1 MNQKIIFHDMRKNL
15 FTTIVTVSFI
25 AASAM
30 LVSLALLLGV
40 NLLTSVDQLM
50 KKAETPH
57 FLQMHAG
64 TLEQEEREAVKGL
77 GEGLAEKEQVLEF
90 LNIEN
95 SKIVLNGNSLR
106 DSTQDNGLCV
116 QSDSFDYLLGM
127 ENEILKP
134 KDGEIYVP
142 VCYQKEYDVNVGDTA
157 DICGKTFV
165 VAGFLRDSQMNSM
178 LASSKRFLVSK
189 ADFEMMKEH
198 GSMEYLIEYRLNANA
213 DISEFASMYASEKL
227 PANGPAIT
235 YPLIKM
241 LSALSDGIMI
251 GILLL
256 VSVLVVV
263 IALLCIRFTLLA
275 KLEEDKKET
284 GVLLALGTPLRD
296 VKKMYL
302 FKYLFLACIGA
313 MIGMMLTYGI
323 KGKMLSEMKASFGI
337 ATAPGLEF
345 LWGFFGAAVVIIIV
359 FLSVKRVLKRL
370 EKLSVVE
377 VIQNREDREKG
388 KAKKVNKMSLSR
400 HLNFSVNDLLAVKD
414 VRVRGKLYVT
424 NFFVFLFAIMLMTI
438 PQNIETTI
446 SSEKFS
452 TCMGI
457 GDSDIRF
464 DIQNMTDSEK
474 RGKELLEV
482 LKKDERIEDAGA
494 FFTKTFSVKKK
505 EGGLEQLLIEFGN
518 HQMFSVVYTKGEAP
532 ENENEIALSSLNAEE
547 MGAEPGDVLTLVTED
562 GEKMLTVCG
571 IYSDITNGGK
581 TAKACFVDEN
591 TPVMWGTLYA
601 TVRDKDAIEAVT
613 KDYAKHFSDVKVTDI
628 RGYMLGTYGA
638 TITSIRKAAVLSVV
652 LAIGITCL
660 LTLLFARLLL
670 AKDRYEVAVLK
681 SCGFTTHDIK
691 EQYIISIVIASIPG
705 ILFGIAGARI
715 LGERITGLF
724 LSTLGADAFSFVANP
739 WIVYLVMPLLLVGS
753 LMIGSILGTKQ
764 VEKIPAGACVKE

>member
-275 KLEEDKKET
+275 KVEEDKKET

-302 FKYLFLACIGA
+302 FKYLFLAFIGA

-323 KGKMLSEMKASFGI
+323 KGKMLSEIKASFGI

-345 LWGFFGAAVVIIIV
+345 LWGFFGAAVVILIV
-359 FLSVKRVLKRL
+359 LLSVKRMLKRL

-377 VIQNREDREKG
+377 VIQNREDRDKG
-388 KAKKVNKMSLSR
+388 NAKKVNKMSLSH
-400 HLNFSVNDLLAVKD
+400 HLNFSVNNLLAVKD

-505 EGGLEQLLIEFGN
+505 EGGLEQLLIEIGN

-601 TVRDKDAIEAVT
+601 TVRDKDVIEAVT

-628 RGYMLGTYGA
+628 RGYMLGTYGS

-691 EQYIISIVIASIPG
+691 EQYIISIVTASIPG

>member
-40 NLLTSVDQLM
+40 NLLTSVAQLM

-77 GEGLAEKEQVLEF
+77 RQGLAEKEQVLEF

-198 GSMEYLIEYRLNANA
+198 GSMEYLIEYRLNANVK
-213 DISEFASMYASEKL
+213 ISEFASMYASEKL

-323 KGKMLSEMKASFGI
+323 KGKMLSEIKASFGI

-377 VIQNREDREKG
+377 VIQNREDRDKG
-388 KAKKVNKMSLSR
+388 NAKKVNKMSLSH
-400 HLNFSVNDLLAVKD
+400 HLNFSVNNLLAVKD

-505 EGGLEQLLIEFGN
+505 EGGLEQLLIEIGN

-601 TVRDKDAIEAVT
+601 TVRDKDVIEAVT

-628 RGYMLGTYGA
+628 RGYMLGTYGS

>member
-30 LVSLALLLGV
+30 LVSLALLSGV
-40 NLLTSVDQLM
+40 NLLTSVAQLM
-50 KKAETPH
+50 QKAETPH

-77 GEGLAEKEQVLEF
+77 RQGLAEKEQVLEF

-198 GSMEYLIEYRLNANA
+198 GSMEYLIEYRLNANVK
-213 DISEFASMYASEKL
+213 ISEFASMYASEKL

-302 FKYLFLACIGA
+302 FKYLFLAFIGA

-323 KGKMLSEMKASFGI
+323 KGKMLSEIKASFGI

-628 RGYMLGTYGA
+628 RGYMLGTYGS

>member
-302 FKYLFLACIGA
+302 FKYLFLAFIGA

-323 KGKMLSEMKASFGI
+323 KGKMLSEIKASFGI

-345 LWGFFGAAVVIIIV
+345 LWGFFGAAVVILIV
-359 FLSVKRVLKRL
+359 LLSVKRMLKRL
-370 EKLSVVE
+370 EKFSVVE
-377 VIQNREDREKG
+377 VIQNREDRDKG
-388 KAKKVNKMSLSR
+388 NAKKVNKMSLSH
-400 HLNFSVNDLLAVKD
+400 HLNFSVNNLLAVKD

-505 EGGLEQLLIEFGN
+505 EGGLEQLLIEIGN

-601 TVRDKDAIEAVT
+601 TVRDKDVIEAVT

-628 RGYMLGTYGA
+628 RGYMLGTYGS

>member
-40 NLLTSVDQLM
+40 TLLTSVAQLM

-77 GEGLAEKEQVLEF
+77 GQGLAEKEQVLEF

-95 SKIVLNGNSLR
+95 SKMALNGNSLR

-127 ENEILKP
+127 ENEILRP

-198 GSMEYLIEYRLNANA
+198 GSMEYLIEYRLNANVK
-213 DISEFASMYASEKL
+213 ISEFASMYASEKL

-302 FKYLFLACIGA
+302 FKYLFLAFIGA

-323 KGKMLSEMKASFGI
+323 KGKMLSEIKASFGI

-345 LWGFFGAAVVIIIV
+345 LWGFFGAAVVILIV
-359 FLSVKRVLKRL
+359 LLSVKRMLKRL

-377 VIQNREDREKG
+377 VIQNREDRDKG
-388 KAKKVNKMSLSR
+388 NAKKVNKMSLSH
-400 HLNFSVNDLLAVKD
+400 HLNFSVNNLLAVKD

-505 EGGLEQLLIEFGN
+505 EGGLEQLLIEIGN

-601 TVRDKDAIEAVT
+601 TVRDKDVIEAVT

-628 RGYMLGTYGA
+628 RGYMLGTYGS

>member
-302 FKYLFLACIGA
+302 FKYLFLAFIGA

-323 KGKMLSEMKASFGI
+323 KGKMLSEIKASFGI

-345 LWGFFGAAVVIIIV
+345 LWGFFGAAVVILIV
-359 FLSVKRVLKRL
+359 LLSVKRMLKRL

-377 VIQNREDREKG
+377 VIQNREDRDKG
-388 KAKKVNKMSLSR
+388 NAKKVNKMSLSH
-400 HLNFSVNDLLAVKD
+400 HLNFSVNNLLAVKD

-505 EGGLEQLLIEFGN
+505 EGGLEQLLIEIGN

-601 TVRDKDAIEAVT
+601 TVRDKDVIEAVT

-628 RGYMLGTYGA
+628 RGYMLGTYGS

>member
-302 FKYLFLACIGA
+302 FKYLFLAFIGA

-323 KGKMLSEMKASFGI
+323 KGKMLSEIKASFGI

-345 LWGFFGAAVVIIIV
+345 LWGFFGAAVVILIV
-359 FLSVKRVLKRL
+359 LLSVKRMLKRL

-377 VIQNREDREKG
+377 VIQNREDRDKG
-388 KAKKVNKMSLSR
+388 NAKKVNKMSLSH

-505 EGGLEQLLIEFGN
+505 EGGLEQLLIEIGN

-601 TVRDKDAIEAVT
+601 TVRDKDVIEAVT

-628 RGYMLGTYGA
+628 RGYMLGTYGS

>member
-40 NLLTSVDQLM
+40 NLLTSVAQLM

-77 GEGLAEKEQVLEF
+77 RQGLAEKEQVLEF

-198 GSMEYLIEYRLNANA
+198 GSMEYLIEYRLNANVK
-213 DISEFASMYASEKL
+213 ISEFASMYASEKL

-601 TVRDKDAIEAVT
+601 TVRDKDVIEAVT

-628 RGYMLGTYGA
+628 RGYMLGTYGS

-691 EQYIISIVIASIPG
+691 EQYIISIVTASIPG

>member
-64 TLEQEEREAVKGL
+64 TLEKEEREAVKRL
-77 GEGLAEKEQVLEF
+77 GEDLVEKEQVSEF

-95 SKIVLNGNSLR
+95 SQIALNGNSLR

-116 QSDSFDYLLGM
+116 QSASFDYLLGM

-157 DICGKTFV
+157 DICGETFV

-189 ADFEMMKEH
+189 ADFEKMKAY
-198 GSMEYLIEYRLNANA
+198 GSMEYLIEYRLNANVK
-213 DISEFASMYASEKL
+213 ISEFASMYASAKL

-241 LSALSDGIMI
+241 LSAMSDGIMI

-313 MIGMMLTYGI
+313 MSGMVLTYAI
-323 KGKMLSEMKASFGI
+323 KGKMLSEIKASFGI
-337 ATAPGLEF
+337 ATASGLEF
-345 LWGFFGAAVVIIIV
+345 LWGFLGAAVVILIV
-359 FLSVKRVLKRL
+359 FLSVRRMLKRL

-377 VIQNREDREKG
+377 VIQNREDSEKENE
-388 KAKKVNKMSLSR
+388 KKVNKMLLSH
-400 HLNFSVNDLLAVKD
+400 HLNFPVNYLLAVKD

-424 NFFVFLFAIMLMTI
+424 NFFVFLFAVMLMVI
-438 PQNIETTI
+438 PQNIKTTI

-505 EGGLEQLLIEFGN
+505 EGGLEQLLIELGN

-532 ENENEIALSSLNAEE
+532 KNENEIALSSLNAQE
-547 MGAEPGDVLTLVTED
+547 MEAEPGDVLTLVTKD
-562 GEKMLTVCG
+562 GKKALTVCG

-581 TAKACFVDEN
+581 TAKACFTDEN

-601 TVRDKDAIEAVT
+601 TLKDTNTVEAVT
-613 KDYAKHFSDVKVTDI
+613 KDYAKQFSDVKVTDI
-628 RGYMLGTYGA
+628 RGYMLGTYGS
-638 TITSIRKAAVLSVV
+638 TINSIRKAAILAVV
-652 LAIGITCL
+652 LAVGITCL

-670 AKDRYEVAVLK
+670 ARDRYEVAVLK
-681 SCGFTTHDIK
+681 SCGFTTRDIK
-691 EQYIISIVIASIPG
+691 KQYIISIVTASIPG
-705 ILFGIAGARI
+705 ILLGMVGARF
-715 LGERITGLF
+715 LGEWIAGLF
-724 LSTLGADAFSFVANP
+724 LSTLGADAFSFVVNP
-739 WIVYLVMPLLLVGS
+739 WISYLVMPLLLVVS

-764 VEKIPAGACVKE
+764 VEKIPVGACVRE

>member
-40 NLLTSVDQLM
+40 NLLTSVAQLM

-77 GEGLAEKEQVLEF
+77 RQGLAEKEQVLEF

-302 FKYLFLACIGA
+302 FKYLFLAFIGA

-323 KGKMLSEMKASFGI
+323 KGKMLSEIKASFGI

-345 LWGFFGAAVVIIIV
+345 LWGFFGAAVVILIV
-359 FLSVKRVLKRL
+359 LLSVKRMLKRL

-377 VIQNREDREKG
+377 VIQNREDRDKG
-388 KAKKVNKMSLSR
+388 NAKKVNKMSLSH
-400 HLNFSVNDLLAVKD
+400 HLNFSVNNLLAVKD

-505 EGGLEQLLIEFGN
+505 EGGLEQLLIEIGN

-601 TVRDKDAIEAVT
+601 TVRDKDVIEAVT

-628 RGYMLGTYGA
+628 RGYMLGTYGS

-691 EQYIISIVIASIPG
+691 EQYIISIVTASIPG